1 MRNQII
7 SFCIWT
13 KEKENSK
20 LISKSSSYF
29 ATKILIQFF
38 QIIYTYCGL
47 YRMVRLIGN
56 SDQLLNHYQET
67 ASRECGEHPPWMNC
81 SRHRIRMT
89 VGLPISHVHPQNLGT
104 VSVNFPTAATA
115 QDAHITSVRVKEA
128 QVMK

>member
-38 QIIYTYCGL
+38 SSYL
-47 YRMVRLIGN
+47 H
-56 SDQLLNHYQET
+56 LLWTVPHGEANWKQWP
-67 ASRECGEHPPWMNC
+67 AS
-81 SRHRIRMT
+81 
-89 VGLPISHVHPQNLGT
+89 
-104 VSVNFPTAATA
+104 
-115 QDAHITSVRVKEA
+115 
-128 QVMK
+128 